1 MIWQSTWKREIM
13 KQFPDVVRRSFQVNP
28 CKCFHNQYTHN
39 MYDLTWLFY
48 ILRMDQPRLIKG
60 LWNSWTLEALLINTM
75 PSTCSWNQKINC
87 SFIFLFSIKRITYS
101 INVQTILTI
110 LSAQWWT
117 NSLSYFPF
125 FRMIKRTSM
134 NGFKPFCIMTIWDL
148 PELTVFKTNLKL
160 NWLTQQN

>member
-28 CKCFHNQYTHN
+28 CKCFNNQYTHN
-39 MYDLTWLFY
+39 IYDLTWLFY

-60 LWNSWTLEALLINTM
+60 LWNSWTLETLLINTM
-75 PSTCSWNQKINC
+75 PSTCSWNQKIN
-87 SFIFLFSIKRITYS
+87 FFFRFLFSIKRITYS

-110 LSAQWWT
+110 LSSQWWT

-125 FRMIKRTSM
+125 FKMIKRTSRY
-134 NGFKPFCIMTIWDL
+134 L
-148 PELTVFKTNLKL
+148 HTNLFL
-160 NWLTQQN
+160 SWQFEICPN